1 MPLGAL
7 LTGWMAELAGEP
19 MTVVLSALIS
29 LGFATWLWLR
39 VPQLRA
45 QE

>member
-1 MPLGAL
+1 
-7 LTGWMAELAGEP
+7 MAEFVGEP
-19 MTVVLSALIS
+19 LTLVLSALIS
-29 LGFATWLWLR
+29 LGFAAWLWLR